1 MDSELNI
8 KPPCVSVLGSLGL
21 LLAGCSSDSAVQATN
36 GYGERPVA
44 PEAAIAQ
51 AASSR
56 DVNVVADPDPF
67 YLRTESVW
75 QYGWRVCA
83 ELDSGNRQGFFLMR
97 GNEIIHQAVVESG
110 NEQLS
115 ASETRQYCPEL
126 VNKGEITPPSL
137 GSSRIDVKN

>member
-1 MDSELNI
+1 MVLASCTSDSET
-8 KPPCVSVLGSLGL
+8 SMM
-21 LLAGCSSDSAVQATN
+21 T
-36 GYGERPVA
+36 GYGERPLT
-44 PEAAIAQ
+44 PESSIAQ
-51 AASSR
+51 ATSSR

-67 YLRTESVW
+67 YLHTESVW

-83 ELDSGNRQGFFLMR
+83 ELDNGNRQGFFLMR
-97 GNEIIHQAVVESG
+97 GNEIIHQAVVDSG